1 MGHSRPRWKNAQRKS
16 GQEDKG
22 DAIPDELLGLVF
34 LRLTS
39 PLDLVR
45 ATFTCRSWRKPRA
58 SMENYSL
65 LMGDSS
71 VDEDG
76 GGGDGEAFRGHF
88 PVPAACRNRDSCP
101 PDLGFAMAAALEG
114 FSYRGFSVS
123 CFRRIKDFR
132 VVSARHGAPSSIVAG
147 HYHISFSHCHYRL
160 SGLLPHFVPSSSSC
174 WAGVAANNLALDFLP
189 RVPNGDLSLELA
201 DSRDGLLL
209 LADFDHT
216 EHGKPFEQPSRL
228 VVCDPLAGPYVTVP
242 PPPVVLNTTFV
253 SLFLG
258 TALHGED
265 AATRISLSNYRVTCL
280 IYHDGICN
288 TCVFSPGPG
297 GHAWTSSGATVPL
310 DATHTCL
317 SDILFVGCNACFFQ
331 WYVFG
336 ALGNFILALDR
347 ESGELSRF
355 ERARDEDWL
364 HTVPIEMLGGPSRVL
379 NWYVLELP

>member
-45 ATFTCRSWRKPRA
+45 AAFACRSWRKVIA
-58 SMENYSL
+58 SEN
-65 LMGDSS
+65 
-71 VDEDG
+71 
-76 GGGDGEAFRGHF
+76 
-88 PVPAACRNRDSCP
+88 
-101 PDLGFAMAAALEG
+101 
-114 FSYRGFSVS
+114 
-123 CFRRIKDFR
+123 FR
-132 VVSARHGAPSSIVAG
+132 VVSALHGAPSSIVAG
-147 HYHISFSHCHYRL
+147 HYHISFSHCHYRP

-189 RVPNGDLSLELA
+189 RAPNGDLSLELA
-201 DSRDGLLL
+201 DSRGGLLL

-228 VVCDPLAGPYVTVP
+228 VVCDPLAGQYVTVP
-242 PPPVVLNTTFV
+242 PPPAVSHTTFV

-258 TALHGED
+258 AALHGED
-265 AATRISLSNYRVTCL
+265 AAARISLSNYRVTCL
-280 IYHDGICN
+280 IYHDGICK

-310 DATHTCL
+310 DATHTGL
-317 SDILFVGCNACFFQ
+317 SDILFVGCNARFFQ

-379 NWYVLELP
+379 NWYVLELPWPPTFRACLS

>member
-45 ATFTCRSWRKPRA
+45 AAFACRSWRK
-58 SMENYSL
+58 
-65 LMGDSS
+65 
-71 VDEDG
+71 VI
-76 GGGDGEAFRGHF
+76 
-88 PVPAACRNRDSCP
+88 AA
-101 PDLGFAMAAALEG
+101 E
-114 FSYRGFSVS
+114 
-123 CFRRIKDFR
+123 DFR
-132 VVSARHGAPSSIVAG
+132 VLSARHGAPSSIVAG
-147 HYHISFSHCHYRL
+147 HYHISFSHCHYRP

-189 RVPNGDLSLELA
+189 RAPNGDLSLELA
-201 DSRDGLLL
+201 DSRGGLLL

-228 VVCDPLAGPYVTVP
+228 VVCDPLAGQYVTVP
-242 PPPVVLNTTFV
+242 PPPAVSHTTFV

-258 TALHGED
+258 AALHGED
-265 AATRISLSNYRVTCL
+265 AAARISLSNYRVTCL
-280 IYHDGICN
+280 IYHDGICK

-297 GHAWTSSGATVPL
+297 GHAWTSSGAIVPL
-310 DATHTCL
+310 HATHTGL
-317 SDILFVGCNACFFQ
+317 SDILFVGCNARFFQ

-364 HTVPIEMLGGPSRVL
+364 HTVPIEMLGGPSRML
-379 NWYVLELP
+379 NWYVLELPWPPTFRAEGVDKRFR

>member
-45 ATFTCRSWRKPRA
+45 AAFACRSWRK
-58 SMENYSL
+58 
-65 LMGDSS
+65 
-71 VDEDG
+71 VI
-76 GGGDGEAFRGHF
+76 
-88 PVPAACRNRDSCP
+88 AA
-101 PDLGFAMAAALEG
+101 E
-114 FSYRGFSVS
+114 
-123 CFRRIKDFR
+123 DFR
-132 VVSARHGAPSSIVAG
+132 VLSARHGAPSSIVAG
-147 HYHISFSHCHYRL
+147 HYHISFSHCHYRP

-189 RVPNGDLSLELA
+189 RAPNGDLSLELA
-201 DSRDGLLL
+201 DSRGGLLL

-228 VVCDPLAGPYVTVP
+228 VVCDPLAGQYVTVP
-242 PPPVVLNTTFV
+242 PPPAVSHTTFV

-258 TALHGED
+258 AALHGED
-265 AATRISLSNYRVTCL
+265 AAARISLSNYRVTCL
-280 IYHDGICN
+280 IYHDGICK

-310 DATHTCL
+310 DATHTGL
-317 SDILFVGCNACFFQ
+317 SDILFVGCNARFFQ
-331 WYVFG
+331 WYQGLSVEPRSTLKVDGGGVRRNTRDSG
-336 ALGNFILALDR
+336 ANVEPAQHNQSTLPQRNSEVVNL
-347 ESGELSRF
+347 
-355 ERARDEDWL
+355 
-364 HTVPIEMLGGPSRVL
+364 TVLL
-379 NWYVLELP
+379 